1 MCVFLQADGHAV
13 IIRPAVTVEMELNQ
27 LIDLNEVQ
35 VHVPTEGQY
44 KNMASAVVQLERIVI
59 DNGCAEGSVT
69 AEGGD
74 TEGAPSEVYA
84 EGDAPEGVDTEGDT
98 SNEVYVEGDAHKEAL
113 AVGGMPEGKAEDEV
127 EKGTVITVCGED
139 LFTDDE

>member
-1 MCVFLQADGHAV
+1 MCVFLQADGNAV

-27 LIDLNEVQ
+27 LIDLTEVQ

-74 TEGAPSEVYA
+74 TEGVPSEVHV
-84 EGDAPEGVDTEGDT
+84 EGEAPKGMNNDGDT
-98 SNEVYVEGDAHKEAL
+98 SNEVHVEEDAHKEAL
-113 AVGGMPEGKAEDEV
+113 AVGGMPEEKAEGEV
-127 EKGTVITVCGED
+127 EKGTVVTVCGED

>member
-59 DNGCAEGSVT
+59 DNGCVKGSVT

-74 TEGAPSEVYA
+74 TEGVLSEVHV
-84 EGDAPEGVDTEGDT
+84 EGEAPKGVNNDGDT
-98 SNEVYVEGDAHKEAL
+98 SNEVNVEEDAHKEAL
-113 AVGGMPEGKAEDEV
+113 AVGGMPEEKAEGEV
-127 EKGTVITVCGED
+127 EKGTVVTVCGED
-139 LFTDDE
+139 LVTDDE